1 MDPRR
6 VTQPDETYI
15 LHVRPT
21 EQDAVIEDVRTHERI
36 HISELRELGALIVRR
51 LERRTRLARQDDR
64 KGSTG

>member
-1 MDPRR
+1 MDPHR

-51 LERRTRLARQDDR
+51 LERRARLAHQADR
-64 KGSTG
+64 KRGTG